1 MVVSLLAYALV
12 GPLSGVQDALMA
24 TIADR
29 RPERDPA
36 ALDSTTGLDGALG
49 HVARLG
55 ERLIRRTDLIGRLSA
70 GREHPLALLVAP
82 AGYGKTTLLAQ
93 WVAEET
99 RAVAWLTLQREHD
112 GARALFDAVADALAW
127 LGFEGS
133 DAWNGSQF
141 LLVLDDAH
149 VVDSEVLRQVLDPLI
164 RRLPVGSQ
172 IALASRAE
180 PEIALGTLRAERMVL
195 ELTAKDLAMSTEEAS
210 ALLRAADLALEA
222 PAVEELLVR
231 TEGWPAALYLASL
244 SLRTRA
250 SDDREPPFAGDDHFI
265 VQYVHDELLADLAPA
280 NRRFLSRIAIFDRVS
295 GPMCDSVLEID
306 RSDRRLGALA
316 RSNLPLEAIDSGHEW
331 YRLHRLVRQS
341 LLGQSRR
348 REPAQT
354 QSLQQRA
361 SVWYE
366 EHGDLDRA
374 IDHAVAAGDVE
385 RVGKLLWDNLP
396 AYLENAGVDRLHSWL
411 GGFSDHQIESSDRLA
426 LAAAHVQLVSGR
438 SEDAMRWRA
447 VAEEARAHRSD
458 PADDADRLAAGSA
471 VIDAWCAL
479 GGVAAMHENAD
490 RAASLLPD
498 HNPWQPGVNFLR
510 GTAVLLAGDRCQARR
525 LFTAGSD
532 GTAGRTPHAAA
543 LCLAERAAI
552 EIDAGAWDEAE
563 DLAGRALRITEERG
577 LSEYPASALVFAVY
591 AYMAAA
597 ASRVDEAKAYARR
610 CSALL
615 HSHDDLAPWF
625 GAQARILLARALI
638 VLADITDARA
648 LLAIASRLA
657 RRTPDAS
664 VFPSWLDA
672 AWGQVDTHAE
682 TALSGASSLT
692 TAELRVLRFLPTHY
706 SFREIA
712 DRLHVS
718 SNTVKTQVHAV
729 YQKLGVSSRSE
740 AVRAASGAGLLETS

>member
-1 MVVSLLAYALV
+1 MVVSSLVYALV
-12 GPLSGVQDALMA
+12 GHLPGVQDPPMA

-29 RPERDPA
+29 RPGRKPS
-36 ALDSTTGLDGALG
+36 ALDSTAGLEGALSQ
-49 HVARLG
+49 VARLG
-55 ERLIRRTDLIGRLSA
+55 DGLVRRSRLIERLATSRG
-70 GREHPLALLVAP
+70 HPLALIVAP

-112 GARALFDAVADALAW
+112 DARALFDAVADALAW
-127 LGFEGS
+127 IGFEGR
-133 DAWNGSQF
+133 DAWSGSHF

-149 VVDSEVLRQVLDPLI
+149 LVGSEVLHQVLDPLI
-164 RRLPVGSQ
+164 RRLPPGSQ
-172 IALASRAE
+172 IAVGSRAE
-180 PEIALGTLRAERMVL
+180 PDLALGTLRAERMVV
-195 ELTAKDLAMSTEEAS
+195 ELTATDLAMSPEEAS
-210 ALLRAADLALEA
+210 ALLRAADLELDA
-222 PAVEELLVR
+222 PAVQELLVR

-250 SDDREPPFAGDDHFI
+250 SDHGEPPFAGDDHFI
-265 VQYVHDELLADLAPA
+265 VQYVHDQFLAGLAPA

-295 GPMCDSVLEID
+295 GPLCDSVLEIG
-306 RSDRRLGALA
+306 RSDRRLGDLA
-316 RSNLPLEAIDSGHEW
+316 RSNLPLEAIDPGHEW

-341 LLGQSRR
+341 LLGQARR
-348 REPAQT
+348 RDPGQVR
-354 QSLQQRA
+354 SLQQRA

-374 IDHAVAAGDVE
+374 IDHAVAAGDLG
-385 RVGKLLWDNLP
+385 RVGKLLWDSLP
-396 AYLENAGVDRLHSWL
+396 DYVERGRIGRVEGWL
-411 GGFSDHQIESSDRLA
+411 ASFSEHQLESSDRLA
-426 LAAAHVQLVSGR
+426 LAAAYVHLVSG
-438 SEDAMRWRA
+438 SIEDAMRWRA
-447 VAEEARAHRSD
+447 AADGARARGSED
-458 PADDADRLAAGSA
+458 PGEADHLEAAGA
-471 VIDAWCAL
+471 VIDAWCAV
-479 GGVAAMHENAD
+479 GGVAAMHDSAE

-498 HNPWQPGVNFLR
+498 HSAWQPATSFLR
-510 GTAVLLAGDRCQARR
+510 GTAALLAGDRAEARR
-525 LFTAGSD
+525 LYTLGSD
-532 GTAGRTPHAAA
+532 GTAARTPHAAA
-543 LCLAERAAI
+543 LCLAGRAAI
-552 EIDAGAWDEAE
+552 EIDAGAWDEAD
-563 DLAGRALRITEERG
+563 DLAMRALRITEDKQ

-591 AYMAAA
+591 GYVAAV
-597 ASRVDEAKAYARR
+597 ASRVDEAKAHARR

-625 GAQARILLARALI
+625 GAQTRILLARTLI

-648 LLAIASRLA
+648 LLAMASRLA
-657 RRTPDAS
+657 RRAPDAT

-672 AWGQVDTHAE
+672 AWGQIDTHAE

-740 AVRAASGAGLLETS
+740 AVRAASAAGLLETS